1 MPRPSKLWKR
11 AGRDDWHATIGG
23 RKVNLGPDREAAQ
36 REFHRL
42 KAARMPVHASRML
55 VVQLVDSYLCA
66 VHSDVQASTFANYR
80 WYLQQWVN
88 FAGHRPAAGVKP
100 LDVTAWFRSRG
111 QWNPTTRRLAAELV
125 RRWSR
130 WAKAQGYLDVDVLA
144 GLRAPKTIPRTA
156 ARSED
161 IQNFLQAVTC
171 PLLRDI
177 AIVLLDTG
185 ARPGEIRTLEA
196 DQVSWTDS
204 TAIVNGKTGPR
215 VISLTSRSLATLANL
230 ATLYPT
236 GPLFRN
242 RAGRIWTRGQL
253 AWRFRALSKKLGI
266 CVYPYHLRHD
276 LYRRA
281 SKAGVPDLWI
291 AKQLG
296 HVDLKM
302 LSSRYAHVDTEQT
315 RQAVEKASQP
325 GPTLKA
331 PS

>member
-1 MPRPSKLWKR
+1 MPRKAALWQR
-11 AGRDDWHATIGG
+11 SGRSGWWATIDG
-23 RKVNLGPDREAAQ
+23 RQVNLGDDYKDAQ
-36 REFHRL
+36 KELYRR
-42 KAARMPVHASRML
+42 KASNRPAERSRAL
-55 VVQLVDSYLCA
+55 VVQLVDEFLSA
-66 VHSDVQASTFANYR
+66 SHANVQASTFANYR

-88 FAGHRPAAGVKP
+88 FAGHRPAAGLKP

-156 ARSED
+156 ARPED

-185 ARPGEIRTLEA
+185 ARPGEIRTLTA
-196 DQVSWTDS
+196 GQISWADS

-215 VISLTSRSLATLANL
+215 VISLTGRSLATLANL

-242 RAGRIWTRGQL
+242 RAGRIWTRSQL
-253 AWRFRALSKKLGI
+253 CYRFRVISKRAN
-266 CVYPYHLRHD
+266 VYVFPYHFRHD
-276 LYRRA
+276 FYRRA
-281 SKAGVPDLWI
+281 SKAGVPDLHVM
-291 AKQLG
+291 KQLG
-296 HVDLKM
+296 HTDLKM
-302 LSSRYAHVDTEQT
+302 LATRYSHVDTEQT
-315 RQAVEKASQP
+315 KEAVERAAGS
-325 GPTLKA
+325 
-331 PS
+331 